1 MRKAKAIYQ
10 SFCKN
15 RTLKNNKS
23 LDYRQIAPMC
33 NCCTLEKEEKVF
45 VGRDFRLLVF
55 ETFGRLINMDIFNK
69 LYDYLSQKKS
79 NTTGND
85 MKTITFCSFKGGTSK
100 TSTAL
105 NLGAC
110 LAKLHD
116 KKILLVDLDPQAN
129 LSVGLGI
136 GADRLETMVPVLQEK
151 AKIESVIIETG
162 VENLSI
168 IPSNAYLDGVEKLPP
183 LGNDCYAHERVR
195 KALEGIKGD
204 YDYCFIDT
212 PPSLGWL
219 TQSAFFASEY
229 SVVCA
234 IPEAYSV
241 IALERLKEFHEKIN
255 EHHAIEVLGVVLT
268 FWNDRGAINEELLG
282 AIDESFPKKTLKSK
296 VRRDMVVSR
305 AVFEGV
311 SVLDFDPSSRA
322 AQDYK
327 ALAEEFLDKAK
338 KAPKKKKEKAH
349 V

>member
-1 MRKAKAIYQ
+1 
-10 SFCKN
+10 
-15 RTLKNNKS
+15 
-23 LDYRQIAPMC
+23 
-33 NCCTLEKEEKVF
+33 
-45 VGRDFRLLVF
+45 
-55 ETFGRLINMDIFNK
+55 
-69 LYDYLSQKKS
+69 
-79 NTTGND
+79 

-105 NLGAC
+105 NLGTC
-110 LAKLHD
+110 LAKFHG
-116 KKILLVDLDPQAN
+116 KKVLLMDLDPQAN
-129 LSVGLGI
+129 LSIGLGI

-151 AKIESVIIETG
+151 VEINSVISQTS
-162 VENLSI
+162 VPDLSI

-195 KALEGIKGD
+195 RALQNIKKK

-219 TQSAFFASEY
+219 TQSAFFASNF

-241 IALERLKEFHEKIN
+241 IALERLKEFHENIN
-255 EHHAIEVLGVVLT
+255 EHHHIDVMGVVLT
-268 FWNDRGAINEELLG
+268 FWDDRGAINEELL
-282 AIDESFPKKTLKSK
+282 AAVEASFPKKILNSK
-296 VRRDMVVSR
+296 IRRDVKVSR

-311 SVLDFDPSSRA
+311 SVLDFDPNSRA

-327 ALAEEFLDKAK
+327 ALSEEFLDRIQKINRSE
-338 KAPKKKKEKAH
+338 KEKSN